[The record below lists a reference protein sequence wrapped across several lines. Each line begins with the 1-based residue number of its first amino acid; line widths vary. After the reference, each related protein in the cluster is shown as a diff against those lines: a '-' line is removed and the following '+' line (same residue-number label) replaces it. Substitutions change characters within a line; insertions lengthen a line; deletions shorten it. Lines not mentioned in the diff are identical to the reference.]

1 MTEYFIIIM
10 TLLMMLPSPSLTVTI
25 SALCDFAMLTPLE
38 RLLWASE
45 GNANV
50 IASDSL
56 AFEDARY
63 SFAALEVI
71 ISFCH
76 L

>member
-1 MTEYFIIIM
+1 
-10 TLLMMLPSPSLTVTI
+10 
-25 SALCDFAMLTPLE
+25 MLTPLE

-76 L
+76 LCEHSPTVQLDLYQNGAPKTYSIYYCLSLY